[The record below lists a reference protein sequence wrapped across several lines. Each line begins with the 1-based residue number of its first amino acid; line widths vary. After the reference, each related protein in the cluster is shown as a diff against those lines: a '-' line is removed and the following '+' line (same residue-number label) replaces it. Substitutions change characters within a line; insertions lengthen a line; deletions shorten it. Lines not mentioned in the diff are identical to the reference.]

1 MEKFYNVEV
10 RIGNVNVGGHS
21 LKQITSGSVCGAPGP
36 KVADAFSVASFL
48 CSPVL
53 SGRYLVAQELS
64 GIYLEATEVD
74 IFQSCKIF
82 FPVLVPE
89 KVSV

>member
-10 RIGNVNVGGHS
+10 RIGNVNVRGHS
-21 LKQITSGSVCGAPGP
+21 LEQITSGSVCGAPGP

-48 CSPVL
+48 CKPVL
-53 SGRYLVAQELS
+53 SGRYLTAQELS
-64 GIYLEATEVD
+64 AIYLEATEVD

-82 FPVLVPE
+82 FLC
-89 KVSV
+89 